1 MKKNYYFDEDY
12 ISTIDEE
19 LSEDINT
26 KKLKINKNVVK
37 RVISTIVLIPTAF
50 ATINSF
56 NKIKAG
62 EKNYIESITECTN
75 DEHLVSTDKYF
86 INSNGDLWV
95 SEQDYN
101 DYMSLLTTEN
111 NIDTYDYDEKI
122 NYYIDKLPD
131 TYVEEYYT
139 PVEGEYWVSKRDYIE
154 YALSCG
160 IDLDSYIVNQKAL
173 S

>member
-1 MKKNYYFDEDY
+1 MKKKYYFDEDY
-12 ISTIDEE
+12 ISTIEEE

-37 RVISTIVLIPTAF
+37 RIISTIVLIPTAF

-86 INSNGDLWV
+86 IDSNGNLWV

-111 NIDTYDYDEKI
+111 NIDTFDYNEQVD
-122 NYYIDKLPD
+122 YYLDKLPD
-131 TYVEEYYT
+131 TYVNGYYSADD
-139 PVEGEYWVSKRDYIE
+139 GSLWVSKRDYIE
-154 YALSCG
+154 YVLAFG
-160 IDLDSYIVNQKAL
+160 VDLDSYILNQKSL